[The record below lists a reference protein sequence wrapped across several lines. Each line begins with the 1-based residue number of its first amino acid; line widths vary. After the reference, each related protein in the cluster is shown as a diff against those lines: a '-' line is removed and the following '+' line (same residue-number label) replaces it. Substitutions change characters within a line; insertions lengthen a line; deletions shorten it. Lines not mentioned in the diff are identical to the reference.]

1 MLNSV
6 TAQFTAQLQQIL
18 PAAAFPDLSDKYL
31 TEPRGRYYGSAG
43 LLVAPDS
50 TEQVSQIMQA
60 AAQARIAVVPYGGG
74 TAIRACA
81 ATGMICDPCSVLSGA
96 TKSPAGP

>member
-18 PAAAFPDLSDKYL
+18 PAVAFPDLSDKYL

-60 AAQARIAVVPYGGG
+60 AAQAWIAVVPYGGG
-74 TAIRACA
+74 TGLVGGQIL
-81 ATGMICDPCSVLSGA
+81 PSVEDA
-96 TKSPAGP
+96 HPPR